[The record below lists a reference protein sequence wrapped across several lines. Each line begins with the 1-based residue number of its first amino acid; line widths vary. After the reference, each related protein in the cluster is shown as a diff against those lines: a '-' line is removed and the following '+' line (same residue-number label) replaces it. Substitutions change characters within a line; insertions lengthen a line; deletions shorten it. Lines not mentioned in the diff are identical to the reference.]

1 VELRQ
6 LDAWMQ
12 QHCGV
17 LRLCGLPAH
26 YVRRLRHT
34 HFTDRFP
41 LYHDREEAVWGGTRC
56 DRPPR

>member
-1 VELRQ
+1 
-6 LDAWMQ
+6 MQ